1 MNIYIW
7 AGFIIAAI
15 LYVPLCMKVWRGQVK
30 QSLATWGLWTAL
42 DAIAAT
48 SVFISGGA
56 WAGIAFYVLGG
67 CSCLLLHCEIQDV
80 HMEQVG
86 FVRDVSC
93 GRLHGGV
100 VCIGIVS
107 RHYCKHLGSVH
118 RRHAANPRLVEQSMA
133 RLGTHMVR
141 VHCGER
147 PVVDWWQGVECA
159 REVLPAGLHHT
170 DSQHFFWELCRN
182 TCARNRLSS

>member
-67 CSCLLLHCEIQDV
+67 CLVCFCIVKSKTFTWSRWDS
-80 HMEQVG
+80 
-86 FVRDVSC
+86 FVTFLV
-93 GRLHGGV
+93 V
-100 VCIGIVS
+100 VCMVVWSVSGLYPAIIASTLAVFIAGTPQIRDSWSNPWQDSVLTWFGFTVVNALWLIGGKEWSVPERFYPLVCTILTAS
-107 RHYCKHLGSVH
+107 IFLGAVQKYL
-118 RRHAANPRLVEQSMA
+118 RTQPVE
-133 RLGTHMVR
+133 
-141 VHCGER
+141 
-147 PVVDWWQGVECA
+147 
-159 REVLPAGLHHT
+159 
-170 DSQHFFWELCRN
+170 
-182 TCARNRLSS
+182 